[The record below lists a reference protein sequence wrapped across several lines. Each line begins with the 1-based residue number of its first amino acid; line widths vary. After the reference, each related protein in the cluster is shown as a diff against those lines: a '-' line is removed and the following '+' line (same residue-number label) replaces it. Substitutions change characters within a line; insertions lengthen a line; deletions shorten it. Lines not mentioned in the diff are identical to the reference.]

1 MQGGQGLHQHAP
13 HYVGNSVPQFGGGC
27 GGSGP
32 FGGKLEPGGQ
42 PRFGGCPLPDSN
54 SSGGGLLSSLN
65 THHHP
70 HQQAAGVH
78 DLMPKFD
85 FSHCVVPKF
94 EPKFEVRGYQTY
106 ILHTAW
112 LDNQPCTDFEK
123 KYCKI

>member
-13 HYVGNSVPQFGGGC
+13 HYGGNSVPQFGGGSGPFGGG

-42 PRFGGCPLPDSN
+42 PRFGGCGLPDSN

-65 THHHP
+65 THHP
-70 HQQAAGVH
+70 AVVQ

-94 EPKFEVRGYQTY
+94 EPKFEVSSTRLLTLFYTPRG
-106 ILHTAW
+106 
-112 LDNQPCTDFEK
+112 
-123 KYCKI
+123 

>member
-1 MQGGQGLHQHAP
+1 MQGGQGLHHQHAP
-13 HYVGNSVPQFGGGC
+13 HYGGNSVPQFGG

-32 FGGKLEPGGQ
+32 FGGKLEP
-42 PRFGGCPLPDSN
+42 RFGGGCDSN

-70 HQQAAGVH
+70 HQQAAVVQ

-94 EPKFEVRGYQTY
+94 EPKFEVSSTRLLALFYTPRG
-106 ILHTAW
+106 
-112 LDNQPCTDFEK
+112 
-123 KYCKI
+123 